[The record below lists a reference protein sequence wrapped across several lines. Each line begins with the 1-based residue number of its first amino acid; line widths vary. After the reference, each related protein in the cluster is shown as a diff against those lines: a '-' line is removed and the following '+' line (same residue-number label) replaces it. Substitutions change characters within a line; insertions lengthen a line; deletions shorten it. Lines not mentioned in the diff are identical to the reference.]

1 MQRYAVII
9 AGPSGVGKTT
19 VADALI
25 ERLGNLEMSRSA
37 TTRAKRGDG
46 RDDEYIYLTKD
57 EFVSAIAAGDMAEH
71 AEYGGNLYGTRK
83 SELARIHQ
91 EGKQPILVLE
101 YNGVKSLKESLD
113 YPVLAF
119 YVYESLDA
127 IEARLRLRDAGKE
140 EAIRRRC
147 AENAKDYSIM
157 TTLADRFDA
166 FVENKDLNICVEQIS
181 AMISELLSGNV
192 PMSASERMEIA
203 LRLEGDAAKH

>member
-46 RDDEYIYLTKD
+46 RDDEYIYLTVD
-57 EFVSAIAAGDMAEH
+57 EFKSAIAAGDMAEH

-83 SELARIHQ
+83 SELARIHK

-140 EAIRRRC
+140 EAIARRC

-157 TTLADRFDA
+157 STLADRFDA
-166 FVENKDLNICVEQIS
+166 FVENRDLDTCIETIS
-181 AMISELLSGNV
+181 SMIPAILSGNN
-192 PMSASERMEIA
+192 PTSASERMEIA
-203 LRLEGDAAKH
+203 LRLVGDAAKH

>member
-25 ERLGNLEMSRSA
+25 ERLENLEMSRSA
-37 TTRAKRGDG
+37 TTRARRGDG

-57 EFVSAIAAGDMAEH
+57 EFFGAISAGDMAEH

-83 SELARIHQ
+83 SELARIHG
-91 EGKQPILVLE
+91 EGKHPILVLE

-166 FVENKDLNICVEQIS
+166 FVENKDLNVCVDTIS
-181 AMISELLSGNV
+181 AMIPELLSGNV